1 MFLTY
6 DKISRVLFWGC
17 VSALLATLLNLLG
30 LCSCCVTFPL
40 AWLLS
45 SLIYLALASMKVPMS
60 RKAVL
65 ITGCDTGFGHA
76 LALHLDKMGVRVFAC
91 VLKSGG
97 EGAERLRKGG
107 SSRLHVLQMDITNQ
121 EEVKKALEDVKNLL
135 PAEEVLWGLVNNA
148 AICTHGAVEWV
159 TMETCR
165 KISDVNIFGT
175 IAVTK
180 TFLPLIRKAKGRIVS
195 MGSARGRLHIPI
207 GTTYDLNKHA
217 LEGFNDGLSK
227 KKCLFR
233 TGIFRESDV
242 RRDGKAM
249 WAAMDEEVKTAYG
262 KDFFDETI
270 NFQLNITRSGNP
282 DVSEVL
288 TAMTDA
294 LTQKYPQSRYQ
305 PMDITIYLAVFLN
318 QHFPEWVYDYLWV
331 EYILKKGL

>member
-121 EEVKKALEDVKNLL
+121 GEVKKALEDVKNLL
-135 PAEEVLWGLVNNA
+135 PA
-148 AICTHGAVEWV
+148 
-159 TMETCR
+159 
-165 KISDVNIFGT
+165 
-175 IAVTK
+175 
-180 TFLPLIRKAKGRIVS
+180 KG
-195 MGSARGRLHIPI
+195 
-207 GTTYDLNKHA
+207 
-217 LEGFNDGLSK
+217 EGDNLYH
-227 KKCLFR
+227 L
-233 TGIFRESDV
+233 
-242 RRDGKAM
+242 
-249 WAAMDEEVKTAYG
+249 
-262 KDFFDETI
+262 
-270 NFQLNITRSGNP
+270 L
-282 DVSEVL
+282 
-288 TAMTDA
+288 
-294 LTQKYPQSRYQ
+294 
-305 PMDITIYLAVFLN
+305 
-318 QHFPEWVYDYLWV
+318 
-331 EYILKKGL
+331 